1 MRLPSQLFRA
11 HNELAC
17 RCVVC
22 TVVVHQQSFR
32 LLIVL
37 LLRDQGFLLLLAFF
51 FVVFFVFFD
60 VKTSLGELPVLVV
73 GDAAEAVK
81 PDALWS
87 DFRFAPFKR
96 THDLVSW
103 IKAPTSV

>member
-1 MRLPSQLFRA
+1 MLLLSQLVRA
-11 HNELAC
+11 NFELASG
-17 RCVVC
+17 CVVC

-32 LLIVL
+32 LLL
-37 LLRDQGFLLLLAFF
+37 LCDQGFLLLLAFF
-51 FVVFFVFFD
+51 LFVFFVFFD
-60 VKTSLGELPVLVV
+60 VKTSLGELPALVV

-87 DFRFAPFKR
+87 HFRFAPFKL